1 MEFVGAYDHR
11 WADDPKE
18 SRVKGST
25 FNGEKTAEMKTSFDE
40 VSSALF
46 YTYAVVIIVF
56 LSASC
61 LIITCTI
68 CLAGW

>member
-1 MEFVGAYDHR
+1 MEFIGAYDYR

-18 SRVKGST
+18 SRVEGST
-25 FNGEKTAEMKTSFDE
+25 FNLEKTAEIKTSFDE

-46 YTYAVVIIVF
+46 YTYVVVIIVL
-56 LSASC
+56 LSASF

>member
-1 MEFVGAYDHR
+1 MEFIGAYDYR

-18 SRVKGST
+18 SRVEGST
-25 FNGEKTAEMKTSFDE
+25 SNVEKTAEIKTSFDE

-46 YTYAVVIIVF
+46 YTYVVIVF
-56 LSASC
+56 LSASF